1 MDLFFVRRMLGLI
14 AMGGALA
21 LTPGLVCAAGA
32 APLDVAVK
40 FQPDGTKGE
49 NAAWLGYVL
58 ARAHFV
64 DGHHRLYDQKPG
76 PITPTF
82 TEELTA
88 RTDAVKIYLEM
99 IAKDSI
105 LDVPYFDELARVDD
119 SSFMSEYVWTFLH
132 QPTWMEPPPNLK
144 RAAFDEWRKTHL
156 PNHHALTKGSLQ
168 FVAGKGG

>member
-1 MDLFFVRRMLGLI
+1 VRVDALVTTPKGACQMDLFFLRRTLSMI
-14 AMGGALA
+14 AMDGALA
-21 LTPGLVCAAGA
+21 LTPELVCAAGA
-32 APLDVAVK
+32 APLDVAVN

-64 DGHHRLYDQKPG
+64 DDHHSLYEQKPG

-88 RTDAVKIYLEM
+88 RTDAVKIYREM
-99 IAKDSI
+99 LAKDST
-105 LDVPYFDELARVDD
+105 LDVPY
-119 SSFMSEYVWTFLH
+119 
-132 QPTWMEPPPNLK
+132 
-144 RAAFDEWRKTHL
+144 
-156 PNHHALTKGSLQ
+156 HHPLTKGSLQ